1 MSISNLLEK
10 LALLGSAT
18 IISTIGVQFN
28 AQADILGQHIFEDT
42 PSFFRADVF
51 LNSTASPLSTWFVTG
66 KHWQFKVTEG
76 SGVINVPKGQ
86 ADGANLTIS
95 EIIHKIAPH
104 REPQNQWPVQFSFV
118 RLPSSQ
124 LSFLAVDPH
133 EPTSHLDL
141 GVFNYGQGTPTE
153 APATTQYVLKAT
165 LVHVPEPTSTL
176 SLLALG
182 TLGAASTLKRKLK
195 SSKSTGKETTKVG

>member
-28 AQADILGQHIFEDT
+28 AQADILGQRIFEDT

-51 LNSTASPLSTWFVTG
+51 LNSTATLGTSFVKG
-66 KHWQFKVTEG
+66 KHWEFKVTEG
-76 SGVINVPKGQ
+76 YGVINVPKGQ
-86 ADGANLTIS
+86 VDGYNLTIS

-104 REPQNQWPVQFSFV
+104 GEPRNQWTVQLSFV
-118 RLPSSQ
+118 RSPSSQ

-141 GVFNYGQGTPTE
+141 GVFNYGPDTPTE

-165 LVHVPEPTSTL
+165 LVHVPEPTSTIG
-176 SLLALG
+176 LLALG

-195 SSKSTGKETTKVG
+195 PSQSIKKETTKVG